1 MSLIVRPVQSRADF
15 EAFYAFPWRLYHDYP
30 HWVPELPHIRRDT
43 LNRQKSAAWEYLQ
56 GEYFVAWRE
65 GQPVG
70 TLAAFV
76 NPRHNS
82 IHQENI
88 GFFGCYETIAD
99 RAVSD
104 ALLQA
109 GEDYLRGQ
117 GVTAMRG
124 PANFTS
130 NESYGLLVENFEK
143 TPTILMPYNPPYYA
157 DYLEAFGFQKAMD
170 LYSWHFEQATVR
182 QNVLESDGR
191 TPTRKVRATQRAIER
206 AGIQVRTFNM
216 RDKQAEFARIRQLYS
231 AAWERNWGFVP
242 LTDREL
248 DELVANLSFLLDP
261 RYTYL
266 ATIGGEDVGFM
277 MIIPNFN
284 QVFQAVRPR
293 AYSFLPLV
301 LAKTFWHWKIRPK
314 ITSMRIIL
322 MGVKAG
328 FRQRGVDA
336 AMCLRLAETFLAD
349 THNQAVEASWVLETN
364 HDLNRLMENFGGYV
378 DCKHRLYQKELG
390 G

>member
-1 MSLIVRPVQSRADF
+1 
-15 EAFYAFPWRLYHDYP
+15 
-30 HWVPELPHIRRDT
+30 
-43 LNRQKSAAWEYLQ
+43 
-56 GEYFVAWRE
+56 
-65 GQPVG
+65 
-70 TLAAFV
+70 
-76 NPRHNS
+76 
-82 IHQENI
+82 
-88 GFFGCYETIAD
+88 
-99 RAVSD
+99 
-104 ALLQA
+104 
-109 GEDYLRGQ
+109 
-117 GVTAMRG
+117 MRG

-157 DYLEAFGFQKAMD
+157 DYLEAFGFRKAMD

-206 AGIQVRTFNM
+206 AGIHVRTINM
-216 RDKQAEFARIRQLYS
+216 KDKQAEFTRIRQLYG

-261 RYTYL
+261 RYTYI
-266 ATIGGEDVGFM
+266 ASIGGEDVGFM

-284 QVFQAVRPR
+284 QVFQEVRPGP
-293 AYSFLPLV
+293 YSFLPLV

-322 MGVKAG
+322 MGVKEG

-336 AMCLRLAETFLAD
+336 AMCLQLAHTFLAD
-349 THNQAVEASWVLETN
+349 AHNQAIEASWVLETN